1 MLLNWDLKSN
11 NTYFCEGVTRE
22 GWTAYTII
30 YIQSMKK
37 WRVGREWIFVL
48 SCLLYRSSCSRQL
61 TLFAYNC
68 TASVDLL
75 LIMPISTTLLLR
87 ANDSLLWIRYCAMMN
102 ALQNYNWNDI
112 PKEFSYTTS
121 SDGYRG
127 DNNAPLPWL
136 RPASSVIVVSSST
149 SISFPFSPS
158 DCGWR
163 CCCSWRWYGN
173 PVLTIN
179 GMLYLPIGCTPNTFL
194 IPTAS
199 YPSMGQ
205 VAKPWDVQDNI
216 YVIATSM
223 VFFWDH
229 VWEVWRVGNNCMWRW
244 ASRLENNRVGMDL
257 VLLLLLLPSEES
269 KRCCCMEYNHLII
282 APSIDTPNRTK
293 KENGTDRNDGRGYPL
308 EKSRMSSRTL
318 SNSLADSERR
328 LRDDVDDIDVDL
340 VGVIVVSVNVI
351 FLFEPASSSSFF
363 FFSSSATESPFTF
376 SLICLF
382 KKSIYR
388 RPSHPTPTSAKNI
401 AVQSESRTRSAFRPR
416 QYCATVS
423 LSFCECTSI
432 IR

>member
-1 MLLNWDLKSN
+1 MIQWECWSIH
-11 NTYFCEGVTRE
+11 G
-22 GWTAYTII
+22 II
-30 YIQSMKK
+30 RS
-37 WRVGREWIFVL
+37 REWKGWIEKECSFLV
-48 SCLLYRSSCSRQL
+48 CLFWPNQLL
-61 TLFAYNC
+61 TLFAYNHA
-68 TASVDLL
+68 TGVDLL
-75 LIMPISTTLLLR
+75 LIMPIPTTLLLLR
-87 ANDSLLWIRYCAMMN
+87 TNGSSNCGYTWLCDDEMRYKA
-102 ALQNYNWNDI
+102 YNWNGI

-136 RPASSVIVVSSST
+136 RPASSVIVVSSSST
-149 SISFPFSPS
+149 SISFPFSPA
-158 DCGWR
+158 DCGWCC

-257 VLLLLLLPSEES
+257 VLSLLPSEES
-269 KRCCCMEYNHLII
+269 KRRCCMEYNHLII

-293 KENGTDRNDGRGYPL
+293 KENGTDRDDGRGYPL

-328 LRDDVDDIDVDL
+328 LRDDVDDIVVDL
-340 VGVIVVSVNVI
+340 VGVIVVSVNVT
-351 FLFEPASSSSFF
+351 FLFKPASSSFV
-363 FFSSSATESPFTF
+363 SSATESPFTF
-376 SLICLF
+376 WLTCLF

-416 QYCATVS
+416 QYCATFS